1 MTLSQRQE
9 FVRALLLCDSVF
21 DPGRRGWIVKNLPEG
36 IKNPIVRD
44 GNPQIDTDRIVSAC
58 EKYPSGIERLMGIV
72 RSQETTSQEFRAVE
86 DVLLEI
92 QAHVVLLPAQRRE
105 VADFAGRLMATEVG
119 GLRALAHQSHPQET
133 SDKFT
138 EGDEAI
144 VEHLAKLPPA
154 TPGRH
159 THPAL
164 ELVERLALVAQRKGD
179 FPAFERLREI
189 AAAAGDV
196 LEIGDADRDRVA
208 ATLAAEAPPAPQQ
221 LYLLL
226 DFRGYPALPGLYEA
240 DVWLL
245 EAGGSAPMGR
255 DLHQGD
261 PQPLDRLREGML
273 DRIDRVAG
281 PVRTP
286 GDRLSVEVFLPRS
299 LRRGD
304 FDQWPAS
311 RPNARG
317 NFRLLGIECPV
328 VVRCR
333 ERVEDTTAFGV
344 RSQWWRA
351 RNALRQCCTGM
362 QAVPIKWVSNPAEAD
377 YYTLYDALE
386 KQKGSVCLVVVTA
399 PPDDPDAILDDVLD
413 AAVDTGV
420 PWILYLRRRP
430 VDPGVARTTLEKL
443 LAKDPHLAR
452 LPEEVQSFRGA
463 ADRADHLGHAVSL
476 MWDDDLNRLPPT
488 RRLQAPGQTGTMT

>member
-1 MTLSQRQE
+1 MI
-9 FVRALLLCDSVF
+9 VR
-21 DPGRRGWIVKNLPEG
+21 NLPEE
-36 IKNPIVRD
+36 IRNQIVQD
-44 GNPQIDTDRIVSAC
+44 GNPQVHADRIVSAC
-58 EKYPSGIERLMGIV
+58 EKHPSGIERLMEIV

-86 DVLLEI
+86 DVLSEI
-92 QAHVVLLPAQRRE
+92 RAHVVLLPAQRRE
-105 VADFAGRLMATEVG
+105 VADFAGGLMATEVG
-119 GLRALAHQSHPQET
+119 GLRALARQSHPQET
-133 SDKFT
+133 SDKLP

-154 TPGRH
+154 TLGRH

-164 ELVERLALVAQRKGD
+164 ELVERLALVAKRTGD
-179 FPAFERLREI
+179 LPASRRLREI

-196 LEIGDADRDRVA
+196 LGIGDADRDRVA
-208 ATLAAEAPPAPQQ
+208 ATLAAEAPPAPRQ

-226 DFRGYPALPGLYEA
+226 DLRGDPARPGLYES

-245 EAGGSAPMGR
+245 EAGGSAPLGR

-261 PQPLDRLREGML
+261 PQPLDRLRERML

-281 PVRTP
+281 PVRRP

-299 LRRGD
+299 LLRVD

-317 NFRLLGIECPV
+317 KFRLLGIECPV

-333 ERVEDTTAFGV
+333 ERVEDTTTFGV
-344 RSQWWRA
+344 RSLWWRA
-351 RNALRQCCTGM
+351 LNALRQCCTGM
-362 QAVPIKWVSNPAEAD
+362 QAVPIQWVSNPAEAD
-377 YYTLYDALE
+377 YDTLYDALE
-386 KQKGSVCLVVVTA
+386 TRKGAICLVVVTA
-399 PPDDPDAILDDVLD
+399 PPNDPDAILDDVLD

-420 PWILYLRRRP
+420 PWVLYLRRRA
-430 VDPGVARTTLEKL
+430 VDPGVARAALEKI

-452 LPEEVQSFRGA
+452 LPEEVQSIRGA
-463 ADRADHLGHAVSL
+463 ASLADDLGHTVSL
-476 MWDDDLNRLPPT
+476 LWDDDLNRLPPT
-488 RRLQAPGQTGTMT
+488 QRLQAPG